1 MKTKEELKLYF
12 EKGDTPT
19 QEQFWEWMD
28 SYWHKEEKISSDSID
43 LLATE
48 QHLMYSLTDST
59 ELLGVAKT
67 IVIPEGVKVISSSSF
82 TFNNFAKN
90 YITKVIFPGTL
101 EKIKESAFNNQY
113 LKGILKIPGSC
124 KTIESFAFY
133 GFSNQITELVLEEG
147 IENIGN
153 GAFGLQSSYELK
165 DIYIPNSVK
174 SVDEYA
180 FSIPSLLTVSAPSG
194 LDLSKAGIPA
204 TAVIT
209 YRGLSNK
216 SI

>member
-12 EKGDTPT
+12 EQGDTPT
-19 QEQFWEWMD
+19 QEEFWEWMD
-28 SYWHKEEKISSDSID
+28 SYWHKEEKVSLESTD

-48 QHLMYSLTDST
+48 QHLMYSLEDST

-67 IVIPEGVKVISSSSF
+67 IVIPEGVKVIGSSSF
-82 TFNNFAKN
+82 TFNNFTKN
-90 YITKVIFPGTL
+90 YITKVIFPSTL

-133 GFSNQITELVLEEG
+133 GFSNQITELILEEG
-147 IENIGN
+147 IENVGN
-153 GAFGLQSSYELK
+153 GAFGLQSSSDLK
-165 DIYIPNSVK
+165 NLYIPNSVQ
-174 SVDEYA
+174 SVADYA

-194 LDLSKAGIPA
+194 LNLSNAGIPVTA
-204 TAVIT
+204 TIT
-209 YRGLSNK
+209 YR
-216 SI
+216 